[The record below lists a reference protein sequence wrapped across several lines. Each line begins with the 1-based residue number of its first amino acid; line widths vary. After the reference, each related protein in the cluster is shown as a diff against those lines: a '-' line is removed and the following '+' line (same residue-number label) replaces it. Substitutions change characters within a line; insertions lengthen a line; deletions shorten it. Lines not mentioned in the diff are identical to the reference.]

1 MKVVSSR
8 NFFIDTSSDL
18 DGQAGDN
25 TTLHMGGNGV
35 RASDGQLL
43 RISVRSFTMYRQF
56 HRINQNNNKVSIE
69 IDGHTRD
76 VEITSQNYA
85 TVGSIVTDFA
95 SKVATA
101 ALALVQASGRSS
113 ATSCTVLD
121 AVPLGS
127 ETMSSTGDRLMA
139 FNLQFNDYHE
149 VLDCSLRCFESQ
161 GESFAILGGDRLAD
175 LSTAS
180 SLDFTVEST
189 KVMRVVGRYPMQR
202 HTDHHVFL
210 RTDLPST
217 NIETASL
224 QSAVGP
230 HSTHTLASNILGKF
244 DVDTEYVHFTS
255 GTDTEFFL
263 VLTQR
268 NLSSMRLFLTDSK
281 NRPLA
286 RLAGS
291 ANKTAAGT
299 GTAQSTTGNLNFSCV
314 LRLDVLEPT
323 VTRAI
328 HTDFAKS
335 TSSVTTKDM
344 QNTGLRRIRPGLS

>member
-18 DGQAGDN
+18 DGQEGDN

-56 HRINQNNNKVSIE
+56 HRINQNNNRVTLE

-76 VEITSQNYA
+76 VEITSKNYA
-85 TVGSIVTDFA
+85 TVGNIVTDFA
-95 SKVATA
+95 SKVKTA
-101 ALALVQASGRSS
+101 ALSLVQAAGSS
-113 ATSCTVLD
+113 ATTCDVLD
-121 AVPLGS
+121 AVPLES
-127 ETMSSTGDRLMA
+127 ETMAGTGDRLMA
-139 FNLQFNDYHE
+139 FNLEFNEDHK
-149 VLDCSLRCFESQ
+149 VLDWSLRCFASQ
-161 GESFAILGGDRLAD
+161 GESFAILGGDRLVD
-175 LSTAS
+175 TSTGS
-180 SLDFTVEST
+180 SLDCSNEST
-189 KVMRVVGRYPMQR
+189 KVLRIVGRYPMQR

-230 HSTHTLASNILGKF
+230 HNTHTLASNILGQF
-244 DVDTEYVHFTS
+244 EVDTEYVHFKS
-255 GTDTEFFL
+255 ATESEYFL

-281 NRPLA
+281 NRPIA

-299 GTAQSTTGNLNFSCV
+299 GAAQSTTGNLNFSCM
-314 LRLDVLEPT
+314 LRIDVLETMVPRT
-323 VTRAI
+323 LQ
-328 HTDFAKS
+328 TDFSKS
-335 TSSVTTKDM
+335 TSSISQKDV
-344 QNTGLRRIRPGLS
+344 NTGRIRPGLT